1 MIIATSSD
9 ALDNVQH
16 SGEQFGKAQSAITRK
31 GQPRPVVAIAG
42 QFPSHEID
50 SGYFQE
56 THPEHVFQQCRHYCE
71 LVSQPEQM
79 PRVLEIAGQ
88 TALGRAPRCFGGGYP
103 RRFHFLFV
111 WLLLPLHR

>member
-9 ALDNVQH
+9 ALDNGQH
-16 SGEQFGKAQSAITRK
+16 SGEAQSAITRK
-31 GQPRPVVAIAG
+31 GQPPRSSDRWPG
-42 QFPSHEID
+42 PSHEID

-56 THPEHVFQQCRHYCE
+56 SHPEHVFRQCRHYCE

-79 PRVLEIAGQ
+79 PRVLEIASQ

-111 WLLLPLHR
+111 WLIEP